1 MGVKS
6 DLEGIDPIH
15 GLKPGRTRGL
25 MALMGVMKLG
35 ELGPVQ
41 RRQVT
46 RSMPLRHTFLV
57 HSLLPD
63 CHELGSFVLKGLTTM
78 ILSFTTECEAFK
90 LLHFVLTCSN
100 ELSQDH

>member
-1 MGVKS
+1 
-6 DLEGIDPIH
+6 
-15 GLKPGRTRGL
+15 

-41 RRQVT
+41 RRRVT
-46 RSMPLRHTFLV
+46 GRMPLRHVSCPSPFLA

-63 CHELGSFVLKGLTTM
+63 CYEVSSFVLKGLPTM

-100 ELSQDH
+100 VLSQDH